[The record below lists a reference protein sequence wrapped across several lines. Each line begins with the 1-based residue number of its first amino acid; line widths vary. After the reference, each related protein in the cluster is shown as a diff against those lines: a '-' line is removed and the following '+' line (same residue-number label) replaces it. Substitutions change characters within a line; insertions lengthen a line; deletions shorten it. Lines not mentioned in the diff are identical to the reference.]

1 MAEAK
6 TGDRVQVHYTGRLDD
21 ESQFDSSV
29 GGEPLEFT
37 IGEGE
42 LIPGF
47 EEAVTGMSPGD
58 SAGTRIEAA
67 EAYGERRDDLLFAV
81 EREALPA
88 ELEPEVGQQLRM
100 QTSDGH
106 ELIVTVSE
114 LEEAHVTL
122 DGNHPLAGEAL
133 NFEIELLRIL

>member
-6 TGDRVQVHYTGRLDD
+6 KGDRVQVHYTGRLDD
-21 ESQFDSSV
+21 KSQFDSST

-47 EEAVTGMSPGD
+47 EEAVAGMSPGD
-58 SAGTRIEAA
+58 SVDTRIEAA
-67 EAYGERRDDLLFAV
+67 DAYGERREELMVTVDRAEIPADL
-81 EREALPA
+81 
-88 ELEPEVGQQLRM
+88 ELEVGQQLQV
-100 QTSDGH
+100 QTGDGH
-106 ELIVTVSE
+106 ELVVTVSA

-122 DGNHPLAGEAL
+122 DGNHPLAGKAL
-133 NFEIELLRIL
+133 NFEIELVEIL